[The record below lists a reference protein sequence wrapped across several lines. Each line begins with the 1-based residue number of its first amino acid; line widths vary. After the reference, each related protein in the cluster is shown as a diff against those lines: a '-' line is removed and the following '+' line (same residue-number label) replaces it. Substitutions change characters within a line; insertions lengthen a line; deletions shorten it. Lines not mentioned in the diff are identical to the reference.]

1 MGDYGAGHLNAPEW
15 QLPLRRSGPDCYEV
29 SLSAENRELLRT
41 LPAQLRAA
49 ISANPKDAVFRRLF
63 PPAYANDDMAEQ
75 EYRRLV
81 GPELDQSRSLA
92 FETLAQT
99 ADATELSEQQLDAWV
114 RALNDIRLWLG
125 TLLDVSEDRVD
136 DDPEDP
142 PHLLY
147 HLLTEIQG
155 LAVEALLGDDE

>member
-1 MGDYGAGHLNAPEW
+1 
-15 QLPLRRSGPDCYEV
+15 
-29 SLSAENRELLRT
+29 
-41 LPAQLRAA
+41 
-49 ISANPKDAVFRRLF
+49 
-63 PPAYANDDMAEQ
+63 MAEQ
-75 EYRRLV
+75 EFRRLV
-81 GPELDQSRSLA
+81 GPELDESRSLA
-92 FETLAQT
+92 FETLSET

-147 HLLTEIQG
+147 HRLTEIQG

>member
-1 MGDYGAGHLNAPEW
+1 VA
-15 QLPLRRSGPDCYEV
+15 
-29 SLSAENRELLRT
+29 LSAENRELLRT

-49 ISANPKDAVFRRLF
+49 VAANPKDMVFRRLF
-63 PPAYANDDMAEQ
+63 PPAYANDEIAEK

-92 FETLAQT
+92 LDTLSKT
-99 ADATELSEQQLDAWV
+99 ADATELSEEQLDAWV

-125 TLLDVSEDRVD
+125 TLLDVSEDQSD
-136 DDPEDP
+136 DDPEDA

-147 HLLTEIQG
+147 QLLTEIQG
-155 LAVEALLGDDE
+155 LAVEALLGDERWT

>member
-1 MGDYGAGHLNAPEW
+1 MA
-15 QLPLRRSGPDCYEV
+15 
-29 SLSAENRELLRT
+29 
-41 LPAQLRAA
+41 
-49 ISANPKDAVFRRLF
+49 ANPKDAVFRRLF
-63 PPAYANDDMAEQ
+63 PPAYANDEVAEQ

-92 FETLAQT
+92 FETLSKT

-125 TLLDVSEDRVD
+125 TLLDVSEDQTD
-136 DDPEDP
+136 DGPEDP

-147 HLLTEIQG
+147 YLLTEVQG
-155 LAVEALLGDDE
+155 LAVEALLGDE